1 MHLNPGYKHSK
12 HIRPYLFQVVVQNFK
27 VKNAVGK
34 WESVIGTS
42 CSLPF
47 AHIIPVLL
55 FAVAR
60 VLSIT

>member
-1 MHLNPGYKHSK
+1 MHLNPGYEHSK
-12 HIRPYLFQVVVQNFK
+12 HTRPYFFQVVVQNFK

-34 WESVIGTS
+34 WESVIGIS

-47 AHIIPVLL
+47 AHIISVLL